1 MPARRFLYIVAGLI
15 VLTLGSAF
23 AYRMWGQHMLAAVMV
38 PNTAYRAPPALTAQ
52 DYARADLWIAR
63 PDKGAE
69 NPALWLPPK
78 VSPPANTGNAAI
90 FFVHPTSYL
99 APFNTAKWNAPIDDR
114 DSQAMA
120 SRFIASQA
128 SAFSAAGAIWAPRY
142 QQAHFGAFL
151 RSGGNADKAIN
162 AAYRD
167 VAAAFAAFLAAN
179 PDGPIIL
186 AGHSQGSMHLMR
198 ILKEQVAGK
207 PVARRIVAA
216 YIVGWPVSLTADLP
230 ALGLPACTGP
240 DQSGCILSWQSF
252 AEPAEPSAIL
262 DGYARYPGMTGAT
275 RRGTPMLCVNPLTG
289 TPDSAADKTANLGT
303 LAPGS
308 SEDESQLVAKAVPA
322 RCGTGKQ
329 AGFLLIGEPPQMGP
343 YTLPGN
349 NYHVYDYALFWANV
363 RLDAERRL
371 AAFLRR

>member
-1 MPARRFLYIVAGLI
+1 MPARRFLYVIAGLI

-38 PNTAYRAPPALTAQ
+38 PNTAYRAPPVLTAR
-52 DYARADLWIAR
+52 DYARQDLWLAR

-69 NPALWLPPK
+69 NPALWLPGTAS
-78 VSPPANTGNAAI
+78 SPARPGNAAI

-99 APFNTAKWNAPIDDR
+99 APFNTARWNAPLDDR
-114 DSQAMA
+114 DSQTMA
-120 SRFIASQA
+120 NRFVTTQA
-128 SAFSAAGAIWAPRY
+128 TAFSAVGAIWAPRY

-151 RSGGNADKAIN
+151 RGGGNADKAIH

-186 AGHSQGSMHLMR
+186 AGHSQGSMHLMS
-198 ILKEQVAGK
+198 ILKDHVAGK

-230 ALGLPACTGP
+230 ALGLPACAGP
-240 DQSGCILSWQSF
+240 DQPGCVLSWQSF
-252 AEPAEPSAIL
+252 AEPADPSAIVE
-262 DGYARYPGMTGAT
+262 GYARYPGMTGAP
-275 RRGTPMLCVNPLTG
+275 RRNTPMLCVNPLTG
-289 TPDSAADKTANLGT
+289 MPDSAADKTANLGT

-308 SEDESQLVAKAVPA
+308 NDDESQLVAKSVPA
-322 RCGTGKQ
+322 RCGTGNQ
-329 AGFLLIGEPPQMGP
+329 AGFLLIGEGPQMGP

-371 AAFLRR
+371 AAFLKR